1 MQLRT
6 SPKSQNA
13 IVTTSVPGEA
23 DEIQL
28 QRLRG
33 EIEEALDRSLKFGEG
48 CPAELQEAMRYS
60 VLGSGKR
67 LRPLLVLL
75 AAEACGGGPIEAA
88 LPAACA
94 VELIHAYSLVHD
106 DLPAMDDDDL
116 RRGRPTCHKQFG
128 EATAILVGD
137 ALQARAFELL
147 ATGIKPPERAAR
159 CVAELARAAGA
170 TALVGG
176 QADDLAG
183 LNSHTTVEQLQGIH
197 RRKTGA
203 MFVVSLRLGAI
214 VAAATEDQLTAVT
227 EYGTHVGLAFQIIDD
242 LLDVSGQQ
250 DAVGKRVRKDHDQ
263 GKVTYP
269 QLLGIEASRR
279 RAEELL
285 DSAITALEPI
295 GDDADS
301 LRGLAR
307 FIVQRDH

>member
-1 MQLRT
+1 M
-6 SPKSQNA
+6 
-13 IVTTSVPGEA
+13 TTSVRGDA
-23 DEIQL
+23 VEIHW
-28 QRLRG
+28 QRLRVRVDS
-33 EIEEALDRSLKFGEG
+33 ALDLALQFGEG
-48 CPAELQEAMRYS
+48 CPIELQEAMRYS

-75 AAEACGGGPIEAA
+75 AAEACGGLVEAA

-147 ATGIKPPERAAR
+147 ASGIKPAERTVR

-176 QADDLAG
+176 QTDDLAG
-183 LNSHTTVEQLQGIH
+183 LNSHATVERLQAIH

-214 VAAATEDQLTAVT
+214 VAGATDDQLTALT

-250 DAVGKRVRKDHDQ
+250 DVVGKRLGKDHDRR
-263 GKVTYP
+263 KLTYP
-269 QLLGIEASRR
+269 QLLGVEASRHR
-279 RAEELL
+279 VEELL
-285 DSAITALEPI
+285 DSAIRALEPI

>member
-1 MQLRT
+1 MD
-6 SPKSQNA
+6 A
-13 IVTTSVPGEA
+13 
-23 DEIQL
+23 
-28 QRLRG
+28 
-33 EIEEALDRSLKFGEG
+33 ALDRSLHFDEG
-48 CPAELQEAMRYS
+48 CPANLKEAIRYS
-60 VLGSGKR
+60 ALAPGKR

-75 AAEACGGGPIEAA
+75 AAEACDGKMEAA

-116 RRGRPTCHKQFG
+116 RRGRPTCHKQFD

-147 ATGIKPPERAAR
+147 ATGIAPAERAAR

-183 LNSHTTVEQLQGIH
+183 LNSHATVERLQAIH

-214 VAAATEDQLTAVT
+214 VAGATETHIMAVT
-227 EYGTHVGLAFQIIDD
+227 EFGRHIGLAFQIVDD
-242 LLDVSGQQ
+242 LLDVSGEQYTI
-250 DAVGKRVRKDHDQ
+250 GKRVGKDVER

-269 QLLGIEASRR
+269 QLLGVEASRQ
-279 RAEELL
+279 RADELL
-285 DSAITALEPI
+285 KAACE
-295 GDDADS
+295 S
-301 LRGLAR
+301 LDFMGNRATSLQQLAR
-307 FIVQRDH
+307 FIVHRDH